1 MAPGRRRRPS
11 SPALTPESSP
21 PLEDEDLLGEY
32 LLRLPPQPSSLP
44 RASLVC
50 KQWRRLVSDPHFL
63 RRFRGRHGKP
73 PLLGF
78 FSHDL
83 DGCKVEFTPAL
94 DPPDRVPP
102 ARFSL
107 RLDGADSIVLGC
119 RHGRVLAVDWA
130 HLHLLIWD
138 PAAGDRLLVAIPPVF
153 DRMPHK
159 INGAI
164 VCATG
169 DEGHTH
175 GDCRS
180 NPFQVITVG
189 TSWEGVSACV
199 YSSATDA
206 WGNLISALWPSPIP
220 PGTPSAPF
228 FSNHCHSTL
237 VGSCIYWLI
246 IGLRA
251 YILQFDLGAQ
261 SLAVIEAPPNVYQVQ
276 ALVHRKRQFLITPAH
291 GGVLGFLVFSVPGF
305 SAQLWKRDDLAGWV
319 LGNTID
325 LSNLLSLKPSED
337 TAPPRIAGF
346 FEGDNAI
353 LLKTYDG
360 AFMVHLES
368 LLFKKLSERMPC
380 HRYHPFASFYPA
392 GT

>member
-1 MAPGRRRRPS
+1 MPD
-11 SPALTPESSP
+11 L

-50 KQWRRLVSDPHFL
+50 KQWRRLVSTHEAAPPRL
-63 RRFRGRHGKP
+63 LLPRPRRLK
-73 PLLGF
+73 
-78 FSHDL
+78 
-83 DGCKVEFTPAL
+83 
-94 DPPDRVPP
+94 
-102 ARFSL
+102 
-107 RLDGADSIVLGC
+107 
-119 RHGRVLAVDWA
+119 
-130 HLHLLIWD
+130 
-138 PAAGDRLLVAIPPVF
+138 AAGDRLPVAIPPVF
-153 DRMPHK
+153 DRRPYK

-220 PGTPSAPF
+220 PGAPSHPF
-228 FSNHCHSTL
+228 FFNDCRSTL

-246 IGLRA
+246 VGLRA
-251 YILQFDLGAQ
+251 SILKFDLGAQ

-276 ALVHRKRQFLITPAH
+276 ALVHRKRQFLITPAD
-291 GGVLGFLVFSVPGF
+291 GG
-305 SAQLWKRDDLAGWV
+305 A
-319 LGNTID
+319 N
-325 LSNLLSLKPSED
+325 
-337 TAPPRIAGF
+337 
-346 FEGDNAI
+346 
-353 LLKTYDG
+353 
-360 AFMVHLES
+360 
-368 LLFKKLSERMPC
+368 
-380 HRYHPFASFYPA
+380 
-392 GT
+392 

>member
-1 MAPGRRRRPS
+1 MAPGRRRPS
-11 SPALTPESSP
+11 SPAPEP
-21 PLEDEDLLGEY
+21 NLPLEDEDLLGEY

-50 KQWRRLVSDPHFL
+50 KQWGRLVSDPHFL
-63 RRFRGRHGKP
+63 RRFRGRHAKP

-130 HLHLLIWD
+130 YLRLLIWD
-138 PAAGDRLLVAIPPVF
+138 PAAGDRLPVAIPPVF
-153 DRMPHK
+153 NRMPHK

-164 VCATG
+164 VCAAG
-169 DEGHTH
+169 DESHTH

-180 NPFQVITVG
+180 NPFQG
-189 TSWEGVSACV
+189 FH
-199 YSSATDA
+199 
-206 WGNLISALWPSPIP
+206 PK
-220 PGTPSAPF
+220 
-228 FSNHCHSTL
+228 
-237 VGSCIYWLI
+237 
-246 IGLRA
+246 
-251 YILQFDLGAQ
+251 FDLGAQ

-305 SAQLWKRDDLAGWV
+305 SAQLWKRDDVAGRHRF
-319 LGNTID
+319 TD
-325 LSNLLSLKPSED
+325 
-337 TAPPRIAGF
+337 
-346 FEGDNAI
+346 
-353 LLKTYDG
+353 LLK
-360 AFMVHLES
+360 ES
-368 LLFKKLSERMPC
+368 
-380 HRYHPFASFYPA
+380 
-392 GT
+392 